1 MKRREFLASS
11 GAGVAGSLV
20 PGLAWAQQELKGELP
35 HSYNNAAPTWS
46 PDGSQIAF
54 LTDRT
59 GQWEIWVMNRDGSNQ
74 RLLVPPEVLAGIS
87 LQYNGMDE
95 RVLSWR

>member
-1 MKRREFLASS
+1 MPQS
-11 GAGVAGSLV
+11 
-20 PGLAWAQQELKGELP
+20 W
-35 HSYNNAAPTWS
+35 NNAAPTWS
-46 PDGSQIAF
+46 PDSSQIAF

-59 GQWEIWVMNRDGSNQ
+59 GRWEIWVMNADGSNQ
-74 RLLVPPEVLAGIS
+74 HPLVTAEMLDGVT